1 MDVVAVCI
9 KRTEFVVDGRIC
21 RLACLRLSRE
31 VVGQLGI
38 GIRTGFLLG
47 VELLARD
54 GIRRGVGEHAVL
66 EVRDGLTAR
75 IDTIY
80 RDGRAASRRC
90 TTLFTRLDGQAL
102 AIDNGRIG
110 RGLLLV
116 AFACR
121 FRRRVRA
128 AVEVLEVL
136 GQLQI
141 HRSIASLVI
150 SSTRNNGDIAG
161 RPISFFIFFIFILFT
176 KRRAAEFQLMIEFD
190 IGSFARITSILH
202 AVIERGNGMFIGRII
217 LIVVDNAG
225 NAVLAILAVD
235 TGSTGFRLDD
245 SRGLTILA
253 FRTNKADGPVFAVL
267 TIFAIMTDDN
277 II

>member
-1 MDVVAVCI
+1 M
-9 KRTEFVVDGRIC
+9 
-21 RLACLRLSRE
+21 
-31 VVGQLGI
+31 
-38 GIRTGFLLG
+38 
-47 VELLARD
+47 
-54 GIRRGVGEHAVL
+54 
-66 EVRDGLTAR
+66 
-75 IDTIY
+75 
-80 RDGRAASRRC
+80 
-90 TTLFTRLDGQAL
+90 FTRLDGQAL

-161 RPISFFIFFIFILFT
+161 RPISFFIFFIFILFI

-190 IGSFARITSILH
+190 IGSSASITDILH
-202 AVIERGNGMFIGRII
+202 AVIESGDGMLIGRII
-217 LIVVDNAG
+217 RIIVDNAG
-225 NAVLAILAVD
+225 NTVFAILAVD
-235 TGSTGFRLDD
+235 AINTLFSLND
-245 SRGLTILA
+245 SRSISILTVFTLLTGLTD
-253 FRTNKADGPVFAVL
+253 KADGPVFAVL
-267 TIFAIMTDDN
+267 TILASFTDCNVRQAAMEGIVDLTARDKLLRAVLGWV
-277 II
+277 ILL